1 MKHTTPYLARLIGLM
16 MFLIP
21 TTLHPAMAQQNA
33 DTTAID
39 ISEEIFGP
47 QRPVDLAYGAFQRGY
62 YITALSL
69 ALERAE
75 KNDAAAQTLIATI
88 YANGLGV
95 AQNMAL
101 AASWYDIASKNGD
114 ASATFE
120 LALLYQNGVGLPK
133 NRQLAA
139 EMFKKA
145 ADQGHR
151 EAIYNLAL
159 LHVEGI
165 YAEPN
170 IVLALELM
178 EKAAEAGLSEAQ
190 YDYGIMLIQGVG
202 TAPNPSRGAQYI
214 GLAAQS
220 GLLDAQ
226 VEYATL
232 LYLGKVIERDREQAF
247 LWYELAA
254 NGGSAVAQNRLAK
267 LLAVGEGTNL
277 DLQTAAM
284 WRALAQ
290 RQGLNDPQLDSLL
303 VSIAPE
309 DLAMAQKRA
318 RYWPADPPVETP
330 GISNLPQRI
339 LPDAP
344 DTSLPTNMDEQ
355 TSRFQSDLPET
366 PAHPAA
372 Q

>member
-1 MKHTTPYLARLIGLM
+1 MKRRPKHFAAIFGSEIWLSTVIAP
-16 MFLIP
+16 P
-21 TTLHPAMAQQNA
+21 TFAQMVP
-33 DTTAID
+33 DTTAGE

-47 QRPVDLAYGAFQRGY
+47 QIPVDLAYGAFQRGY
-62 YITALSL
+62 YITALGL

-75 KNDAAAQTLIATI
+75 KNDAAAQTLIAII

-114 ASATFE
+114 LSATFE
-120 LALLYQNGVGLPK
+120 LALLYQSGTGLPK

-139 EMFKKA
+139 QMFQKA

-151 EAIYNLAL
+151 EAMYNLAL

-165 YAEPN
+165 YAEPS
-170 IVLALELM
+170 IILAFELM
-178 EKAAEAGLSEAQ
+178 GKAADAGLSEAQ
-190 YDYGIMLIQGVG
+190 YDYGIMLLQGAG
-202 TAPNPSRGAQYI
+202 SAPNPRLGAHYV
-214 GLAAQS
+214 GLAAEA
-220 GLLDAQ
+220 GLIDAQ

-232 LYLGKVIERDREQAF
+232 LYLGKAIEQNREQAF
-247 LWYELAA
+247 LWYETAA

-284 WRALAQ
+284 WRSLAQ
-290 RQGLNDPQLDSLL
+290 RQGLNDPQLDRLL

-309 DLAMAQKRA
+309 DLALAIKRA
-318 RYWPADPPVETP
+318 RFWPAEPLGDTP
-330 GISNLPQRI
+330 GISSLPQRI

-344 DTSLPTNMDEQ
+344 DTSLPANMGDQTTDFQ
-355 TSRFQSDLPET
+355 TSPPLTPQSPT
-366 PAHPAA
+366 G